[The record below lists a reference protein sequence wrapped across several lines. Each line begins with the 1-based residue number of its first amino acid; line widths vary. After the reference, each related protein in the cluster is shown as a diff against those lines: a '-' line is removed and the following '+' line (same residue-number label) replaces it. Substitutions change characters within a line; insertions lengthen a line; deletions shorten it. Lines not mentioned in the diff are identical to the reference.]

1 MRDQLA
7 ASRGVQ
13 TAARLANK
21 RKKRDDKSRAKS
33 EAEVAVAAA
42 RQSVANASNA
52 AARKQAELAQYESA
66 PHLRATCVAVW
77 SALAGEM
84 YAGPVRNRCILRGFQ
99 RRQRASEGCRG
110 VTPAEALK
118 EMGDQIQEI
127 ATACGVPAPSASP
140 SQPVSAEAARRFCEE
155 VEATERRLQ
164 EELGRLKQR
173 NRDAQAEVTQAA
185 SDVNAK
191 LSTFSKDLQSKSDQH
206 ARVQG
211 MPPCA
216 PPGDSVH
223 WRSA

>member
-1 MRDQLA
+1 M
-7 ASRGVQ
+7 Q

-66 PHLRATCVAVW
+66 PHLRATCVTVW

-84 YAGPVRNRCILRGFQ
+84 YVRNRCSLRGLQ
-99 RRQRASEGCRG
+99 RRQRACEGCRG

-127 ATACGVPAPSASP
+127 ATSCGVPAPSSSP

-211 MPPCA
+211 VLPCA
-216 PPGDSVH
+216 PPGKSVQ